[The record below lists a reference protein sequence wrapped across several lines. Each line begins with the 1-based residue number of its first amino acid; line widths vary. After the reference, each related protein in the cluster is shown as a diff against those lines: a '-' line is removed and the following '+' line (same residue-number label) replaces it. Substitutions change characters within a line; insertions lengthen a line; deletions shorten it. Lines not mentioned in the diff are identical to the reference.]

1 MLDKYFVKEAWKE
14 YSMEEQ
20 VNEYEKFLENNPENE
35 NMLKTYKEMLKKVED
50 NEQEDI
56 NQSIKKK
63 EKQIL
68 NLKEKIDLEKSKTD
82 LEKSKT
88 QWRM

>member
-1 MLDKYFVKEAWKE
+1 
-14 YSMEEQ
+14 MEEQ

-56 NQSIKKK
+56 NQSIKIK

>member
-68 NLKEKIDLEKSKTD
+68 NLKEKIDLEKSKND